1 MIHEE
6 NLKRRCYIG
15 IDPGKSGAL
24 AYIEVNDAQITG
36 TVMPF
41 SESGYRFILRN
52 LVETYRGNIV
62 CAVESVSAMPGQG
75 VTSMFNFGKG
85 FGWTLGILEAYD
97 VPYELIR
104 PQKWKK
110 EFSVTSDK
118 NTSIAVCKRLFPHV
132 SLLPTERCRKDNDG
146 MAEALLIAE
155 YARRRM

>member
-24 AYIEVNDAQITG
+24 AYIIDAEDVNVIPYDEGNYKLVLRSIVEKCG
-36 TVMPF
+36 TNV
-41 SESGYRFILRN
+41 R
-52 LVETYRGNIV
+52 
-62 CAVESVSAMPGQG
+62 CCVESVSAMPGQG

-85 FGWTLGILEAYD
+85 FGWILGILDAYS

-132 SLLPTERCRKDNDG
+132 SLLPTERCKKDNDG

>member
-1 MIHEE
+1 
-6 NLKRRCYIG
+6 
-15 IDPGKSGAL
+15 
-24 AYIEVNDAQITG
+24 
-36 TVMPF
+36 MPF

-85 FGWTLGILEAYD
+85 FGWTLGTLEAYD

-146 MAEALLIAE
+146 MAEAMLMAE
-155 YARRRM
+155 YARRKM